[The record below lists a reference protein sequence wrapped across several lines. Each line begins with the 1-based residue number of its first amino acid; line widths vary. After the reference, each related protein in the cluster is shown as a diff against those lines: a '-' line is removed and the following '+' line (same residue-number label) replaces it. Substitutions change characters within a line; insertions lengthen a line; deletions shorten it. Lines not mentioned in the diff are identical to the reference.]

1 MANPQDTLKELMEK
15 RKKEKEDI
23 KTEIIT
29 TSQTTPIIKDYNFLD
44 FSYFKT
50 IIDNEK
56 DQNYLIQ
63 KTKELLL
70 LQTSATLELG
80 KILEEVAEHLLK
92 QGSPDGIFEK
102 FLEYNGINVKSA
114 RRYRY
119 RYQLYT
125 RAKENIKP
133 IVALLSVREIDYLYK
148 CPEVLDDMTDNTT
161 LKEAKELLKF
171 EEVKKINLNTN
182 TNIEFSFDY
191 SFLNINYKTK
201 LEALPNEKKEQVN
214 KLLEKLEKLLN
225 NENS

>member
-15 RKKEKEDI
+15 RKKEKENI
-23 KTEIIT
+23 KTEVIT
-29 TSQTTPIIKDYNFLD
+29 TSPTSIIKDESFLD

-50 IIDNEK
+50 IVDNEK
-56 DQNYLIQ
+56 EQNYLIQ
-63 KTKELLL
+63 KTKELLTI
-70 LQTSATLELG
+70 QTSATLELG

-92 QGSPDGIFEK
+92 QGSPDGVFEK

-133 IVALLSVREIDYLYK
+133 IVALLSVREIDYLHK
-148 CPEVLDDMTDNTT
+148 CPEILEDMTDDIT
-161 LKEAKELLKF
+161 LKEAKELLKV
-171 EEVKKINLNTN
+171 EEVKKINLDTN
-182 TNIEFSFDY
+182 SNIKFSFDY
-191 SFLNINYKTK
+191 YFLDINYKKK
-201 LEALPNEKKEQVN
+201 LEYLPNDKKEQVN

-225 NENS
+225 NEN

>member
-23 KTEIIT
+23 KSEVIT
-29 TSQTTPIIKDYNFLD
+29 TTHTTPIIKDESFLD

-50 IIDNEK
+50 IVDNEK
-56 DQNYLIQ
+56 DQSYLIQ
-63 KTKELLL
+63 KTKELLTV
-70 LQTSATLELG
+70 QTSATLELG

-133 IVALLSVREIDYLYK
+133 IVALLSVREIDYLHK
-148 CPEVLDDMTDNTT
+148 CPEILEDMTDDIT
-161 LKEAKELLKF
+161 LKEAKELLKV

-182 TNIEFSFDY
+182 TNIEFSFNY
-191 SFLNINYKTK
+191 SFLDINYKTK
-201 LEALPNEKKEQVN
+201 LESLSNEKKEQAN

-225 NENS
+225 NEN

>member
-15 RKKEKEDI
+15 RKKEKENI
-23 KTEIIT
+23 KTEVIT
-29 TSQTTPIIKDYNFLD
+29 TSPTSIIKDESFLD

-50 IIDNEK
+50 IVDNEK
-56 DQNYLIQ
+56 EQNYLIQ
-63 KTKELLL
+63 KTKELLTI
-70 LQTSATLELG
+70 QTSATLELG

-92 QGSPDGIFEK
+92 QGSPDGVFEK

-133 IVALLSVREIDYLYK
+133 IVALLSVREIDYLHK
-148 CPEVLDDMTDNTT
+148 CPEILEDMTDDIT
-161 LKEAKELLKF
+161 LKEAKELLKV
-171 EEVKKINLNTN
+171 EEVKKINLDTN
-182 TNIEFSFDY
+182 SNIKFSFDY
-191 SFLNINYKTK
+191 SFLDINYKTK
-201 LEALPNEKKEQVN
+201 LEYLPNDKKEQVN

-225 NENS
+225 NEN

>member
-23 KTEIIT
+23 KTEVVT
-29 TSQTTPIIKDYNFLD
+29 TTQTIPMIKNEIFLD

-50 IIDNEK
+50 IVDNEK
-56 DQNYLIQ
+56 DQSYLIQ
-63 KTKELLL
+63 KTKELLTV
-70 LQTSATLELG
+70 QTSATLELG

-92 QGSPDGIFEK
+92 QGSPNGVFEK

-125 RAKENIKP
+125 RAKKNIKP
-133 IVALLSVREIDYLYK
+133 IVALLSVREIDYLHK
-148 CPEVLDDMTDNTT
+148 CPEILEDMTDDIT
-161 LKEAKELLKF
+161 LKEAKELLKV

-182 TNIEFSFDY
+182 TKFSFDY
-191 SFLNINYKTK
+191 SFLDINYKTK
-201 LEALPNEKKEQVN
+201 LESLPNDKKEQVN

-225 NENS
+225 NEN